1 MPLQRCPQVHKG
13 AKKCILVCLLMC
25 TLTLVHIAVLHTRN
39 YAETNEQDQKIVIDG
54 GSSGGGV
61 TGGAGGVTGGGGD
74 VIGGGGAA
82 GGGGTTGGSGGA
94 TGDGGATGGAVGATG
109 GSGGATSD
117 GGATGGAVGATGGG
131 ATGGGATGGGGGTN
145 TTKHTQLPRKKHVK
159 HPGQYQEDRL
169 FNTNINWTQEQKK
182 KVGAVLG
189 NRSEQVLLRCS
200 ELEGT
205 YGRPLEPNLAPVY
218 YNLLWVPKYNLL
230 WCPIFKAASTS
241 WVKNLLLLG
250 GQQVVEG
257 SLHAQARN
265 LFHLSTSP
273 KFRQDVLK
281 TSKKMLIVRHPLERL
296 LSAYRDKM
304 LRYRSYNGPYERL
317 QREIVETY
325 PDAAVSKGDI
335 SRRNLSGE
343 DKTRVPEGHVFPTF
357 TQFLRKVKDDLTAA
371 WSSNGKPP
379 VNMHWRPYWQGCAP
393 CTLHYHMI
401 AQVETLDQDLTYIIQ
416 DLGLQDQLFYV
427 HSHASN
433 FDVYNGTREATVH
446 YYGTVP
452 SLLLQQLVQL
462 YRPDFELFGYSPQP
476 YIDLAKSK

>member
-94 TGDGGATGGAVGATG
+94 TGGAVGATG
-109 GSGGATSD
+109 GSG
-117 GGATGGAVGATGGG
+117 GATGGG

-230 WCPIFKAASTS
+230 WCPIFK
-241 WVKNLLLLG
+241 
-250 GQQVVEG
+250 
-257 SLHAQARN
+257 
-265 LFHLSTSP
+265 
-273 KFRQDVLK
+273 
-281 TSKKMLIVRHPLERL
+281 
-296 LSAYRDKM
+296 
-304 LRYRSYNGPYERL
+304 
-317 QREIVETY
+317 
-325 PDAAVSKGDI
+325 
-335 SRRNLSGE
+335 
-343 DKTRVPEGHVFPTF
+343 
-357 TQFLRKVKDDLTAA
+357 RK
-371 WSSNGKPP
+371 
-379 VNMHWRPYWQGCAP
+379 
-393 CTLHYHMI
+393 
-401 AQVETLDQDLTYIIQ
+401 
-416 DLGLQDQLFYV
+416 
-427 HSHASN
+427 
-433 FDVYNGTREATVH
+433 
-446 YYGTVP
+446 
-452 SLLLQQLVQL
+452 
-462 YRPDFELFGYSPQP
+462 
-476 YIDLAKSK
+476 